1 MEIKI
6 IQGVKREVLEDVF
19 VTALEGGSNYWYYLP
34 EESIK
39 AIRKAVPKSED
50 PYLSTAILKAILD
63 HDVKVPI
70 NDAENED
77 EDDNGE
83 MRYTYKIQ
91 EEFDAIYDEVF
102 QYLQSNQIK

>member
-1 MEIKI
+1 MENVINGTPKATFYLNELASEI
-6 IQGVKREVLEDVF
+6 
-19 VTALEGGSNYWYYLP
+19 TALFIEKKYEGQN
-34 EESIK
+34 
-39 AIRKAVPKSED
+39 VPLYD
-50 PYLSTAILKAILD
+50 I
-63 HDVKVPI
+63 
-70 NDAENED
+70 NED